1 MIRWWLHLQ
10 RLKWRERRLLWELS
24 QFPDENL
31 YPVLEYVR
39 YARRAAEA
47 ARPMTYPLPQD
58 GSR

>member
-1 MIRWWLHLQ
+1 MIRWWLRLQ

-31 YPVLEYVR
+31 YPVLEFVR
-39 YARRAAEA
+39 YARAQAES
-47 ARPMTYPLPQD
+47 YPPNGT